1 MQRYKGTKF
10 ALLEA
15 SLNPDASLANLVAVA
30 VAVLVVVVVVVWR
43 ETQHLTVLT
52 VAADLG
58 RLMRVTVTGKRD
70 SRRLGGTKRLEKL
83 RD

>member
-1 MQRYKGTKF
+1 M
-10 ALLEA
+10 
-15 SLNPDASLANLVAVA
+15 
-30 VAVLVVVVVVVWR
+30 AVLVVVVVVWR

-83 RD
+83 RDCIDVAAVPAFIATRTNK

>member
-70 SRRLGGTKRLEKL
+70 SR
-83 RD
+83 

>member
-1 MQRYKGTKF
+1 MTEQWAET
-10 ALLEA
+10 LHL
-15 SLNPDASLANLVAVA
+15 PNLVAVA
-30 VAVLVVVVVVVWR
+30 VAVAVLVVVVVVWR

>member
-30 VAVLVVVVVVVWR
+30 VAVLVVVVVWR

-70 SRRLGGTKRLEKL
+70 SR
-83 RD
+83 

>member
-15 SLNPDASLANLVAVA
+15 SLNPNASLANLVAVA
-30 VAVLVVVVVVVWR
+30 VAVLVVVVVWR

-58 RLMRVTVTGKRD
+58 RLMRVTVTGTRD
-70 SRRLGGTKRLEKL
+70 SR
-83 RD
+83 